1 MTTGEQGENG
11 RVSLALVM
19 HRLGEMDKKLDRIE
33 QNQCKADD
41 RITAVERSQA
51 VTEERL
57 HTQAEEVKALK
68 SRDLLGTVGATLLG
82 LGAAL
87 LGLFK

>member
-1 MTTGEQGENG
+1 MDAGQGENG
-11 RVSLALVM
+11 RVTLALVL

-41 RITAVERSQA
+41 RITVIERAQA
-51 VTEERL
+51 VTDEKM